1 MQDSNECINRIE
13 EAIDNE
19 YFKHYEYKHFSNM
32 QEIGSGS
39 SGKMFRAEWKN
50 FHTYLALKSF
60 YKFDNVTVKEIVHE
74 LKLKRDIGSHDN
86 IIQFYGI
93 TFESKDQ
100 LLLVMEYADGGS
112 LREYLKQ
119 NFDNLTWNNKYN
131 LAYQLACAVSRL
143 HDEKIVHGDLHS
155 RNILVHQNTIKLA
168 DFGLSKRIYEAYD
181 DSYVHDLIPYVDPKK
196 FDLQSYSSNKK
207 SDIYSI
213 GVLMWEISSGQPP
226 FKGISPYSLI
236 VRILKDL
243 RETIVPDTPENYIK
257 IYTECWDNEPE
268 NRPTIN
274 QVVTRLKGELSQN
287 SKSNLDE
294 QVDNEKI
301 NFEEETFNQSP
312 LTSESVNNSS
322 STSGQVSSKQEVI
335 KHFKLNYGLF
345 LNGYS
350 IESSEHAIY
359 SEDGEVNISLYEG
372 QPSIYTLIND
382 HSSRTNLLTFP
393 ENNNID
399 FRKALRQSDIC
410 INFPIAEVTYKSDL
424 LESFSNLWIMMKHYM
439 KWVHVDLYKAHLT
452 WAYNSAKYDK
462 VNQFNDSTT
471 LSLDSFL
478 DIRTSDDKR
487 LNTPEDL
494 RDWMNN
500 LYQKNMVDVI
510 SYSDLIPIS
519 QLKVNKL
526 LVNAFQIVDERQPGV
541 ANFKEKLSLEDWV
554 KDSVYVNLIRWVKD
568 FHLLHGL
575 VINKHFELEIS
586 KKIPIKFIDI
596 PRVNRVDSSDKS
608 FLTIIKPATK
618 LESFFVSNNIFSIK
632 DLSSFPFTKRV
643 IKPDDLN
650 YGCYTH
656 FIIKCEKYEIILTSI
671 KPSEEFERAIEKA
684 LISMN
689 PFMSLQGVFNEYGN
703 LFPRKIILGKS
714 LKVCLPISSN
724 SCNKF
729 ELGPS
734 IVKSLKSHLNVS
746 YLLTQKGDIIEET
759 ELSNWVQEI
768 DNNLEIIEYDEITS
782 LYEILGEEQKRKIDI
797 VLNKIDNYKIIMT
810 GITDLK
816 DLNSNNTE
824 HYKRINI
831 QTSLEDENYEVFGSI
846 ISKNNSKLEEFL
858 VNFNLYD
865 FNGFT
870 AMIKTLRTPVII
882 NISECYILWMII
894 GNPSK
899 LLVFSPLNREA
910 EVVYTKKK
918 ISIQPDESYFQIE
931 ITEFPLCQGN
941 TIFIN
946 AYPLKLKLAKWAK
959 NCIKFQIIESIY
971 NNSNLNNS
979 KLSIIDEPDSEEDN
993 ITNVEINIHVC
1004 ILFSNHKSLKINNEE
1019 EYHAGLIGYM
1029 LSEENYDKT
1038 NVKEIESTLL
1048 INEQV
1053 INNNRT
1059 TTNKN
1064 NNIEDSTD
1072 LKVTHN
1078 SNGWIN
1084 WIEEAIVK
1092 EHLKYYEYEEFSNL
1106 QEIGI
1111 RSRKVY
1117 RANWKSLEKIFALK
1131 SFSDITMKEIV
1142 HELKIQR
1149 KIDFHDNIIR
1159 CYGITK
1165 FESENHPSNNYMLVM
1180 EYAEGGNLQ
1189 NYLKENFSKLTW
1201 DDKYLIAYQLACA
1214 VSFLHDEGIVHR
1226 DLHSGNVLIHQNKVK
1241 LSDFGL
1247 SKRIETSSKK
1257 SNLFGVIPY
1266 IDPKKY
1272 DTSIEYSLNEK
1283 SDIYSIGILLWEISS
1298 GHLPFKNVA
1307 YDVCLAVKIY
1317 QGQRENTIDGT
1328 PEEYTKLYTEC
1339 WNSEPD
1345 DRPIMVD
1352 VVKRLK
1358 LIISRSDTIIKNKNF
1373 LIPNDNIDY
1382 ISIKNSSRK
1391 STSHLIRNLRD
1402 LEKIEKVEQN
1412 ENTFTKVDEKLIDEI
1427 VNLIF
1432 KEIDE
1437 EKDQEARKNHILN
1450 NLNNEITLPK
1460 IYDWLSIN
1468 QNEPNFIFLLGYFN
1482 YYGIVTGENKKE
1494 AFNLFKIASEKDHI
1508 LAYYYVGLCYEFG
1521 NGTVRNEKS
1530 AFEYFKKIANKNH
1543 ASGQF
1548 KVGYFYYK
1556 GIITKKDLKE
1566 AFYWYEKAAYNG
1578 NLIAMCNLG
1587 LMYRNGEG
1595 TNKDLDKAIYWYNE
1609 SAEKGNQD
1617 AQKSLEKLKKIK
1629 ERKRTWSRAW
1639 SLGPWS
1645 RNTT

>member
-19 YFKHYEYKHFSNM
+19 YFKHYEYKHFSNI
-32 QEIGSGS
+32 QEIGSRS
-39 SGKMFRAEWKN
+39 SGKVFRAEWKN
-50 FHTYLALKSF
+50 FHSYLALRSF

-74 LKLKRDIGSHDN
+74 FKLKRDIGSHDN

-93 TFESKDQ
+93 TSLESKDQ
-100 LLLVMEYADGGS
+100 LKNYLLVMEYADGGS

-143 HDEKIVHGDLHS
+143 HDEEIVHGDLNS

-196 FDLQSYSSNKK
+196 FDLQSYSLNKK

-213 GVLMWEISSGQPP
+213 GVLIWEISSGQLP

-287 SKSNLDE
+287 NKSNLDE

-301 NFEEETFNQSP
+301 NFGEETFNQP
-312 LTSESVNNSS
+312 PSVNNSS

-350 IESSEHAIY
+350 IESSKHAIY

-372 QPSIYTLIND
+372 QPTIYTIIND

-410 INFPIAEVTYKSDL
+410 INFPIAEVTYKCDL
-424 LESFSNLWIMMKHYM
+424 LESFSKFMDNDETLHEMYGHLFPRKILVGGKLFIDNF
-439 KWVHVDLYKAHLT
+439 KGAHVDLYKAHLT

-462 VNQFNDSTT
+462 VYQFNDSTT

-487 LNTPEDL
+487 LNTPENL

-568 FHLLHGL
+568 FHLLYGL

-596 PRVNRVDSSDKS
+596 PCVNRVDSIDKS

-618 LESFFVSNNIFSIK
+618 LESFLVSNNIFSIK
-632 DLSSFPFTKRV
+632 DISSFPFTKRV

-650 YGCYTH
+650 YGCYIH
-656 FIIKCEKYEIILTSI
+656 FLVKCEKYEIILTSI
-671 KPSEEFERAIEKA
+671 EPSEEFERAIEKA

-714 LKVCLPISSN
+714 LKVCLPISN

-734 IVKSLKSHLNVS
+734 IVKSLKSHLNIS

-768 DNNLEIIEYDEITS
+768 ENNLEIIEYDEITS
-782 LYEILGEEQKRKIDI
+782 LYDILEEEQKRKIDI
-797 VLNKIDNYKIIMT
+797 VLNKKDNYKIIMT

-816 DLNSNNTE
+816 DLNNNNTE

-870 AMIKTLRTPVII
+870 AMIKTLKTPVI
-882 NISECYILWMII
+882 NVSECYILWMII

-910 EVVYTKKK
+910 EVVYTKKEM
-918 ISIQPDESYFQIE
+918 SIQPDKSYYQIE
-931 ITEFPLCQGN
+931 INDFPLCQGY
-941 TIFIN
+941 TILIN
-946 AYPLKLKLAKWAK
+946 AYPINMKLTKWSK
-959 NCIKFQIIESIY
+959 NWISFQIIESTY
-971 NNSNLNNS
+971 NNLNLNNS
-979 KLSIIDEPDSEEDN
+979 KLSIIDESDSEEENTANDD
-993 ITNVEINIHVC
+993 INIHIF
-1004 ILFSNHKSLKINNEE
+1004 ILFSNHINLKINNGE
-1019 EYHAGLIGYM
+1019 EYHVGLIGHM
-1029 LSEENYDKT
+1029 LTEENY
-1038 NVKEIESTLL
+1038 
-1048 INEQV
+1048 
-1053 INNNRT
+1053 
-1059 TTNKN
+1059 
-1064 NNIEDSTD
+1064 STD
-1072 LKVTHN
+1072 FRITE
-1078 SNGWIN
+1078 WTN
-1084 WIEEAIVK
+1084 WIEEAISKRRVK
-1092 EHLKYYEYEEFSNL
+1092 YFECKYFNNIEK
-1106 QEIGI
+1106 IGI
-1111 RSRKVY
+1111 GSHGEVY
-1117 RANWKSLEKIFALK
+1117 RAKWKNSRYLALK
-1131 SFSDITMKEIV
+1131 SFFNLDNATIKEFS
-1142 HELKIQR
+1142 HELALHREIQ
-1149 KIDFHDNIIR
+1149 FHDNVIKLFGVTILTSDNKIGR
-1159 CYGITK
+1159 SK
-1165 FESENHPSNNYMLVM
+1165 NYLLVM
-1180 EYAEGGNLQ
+1180 EYADGGSLR
-1189 NYLKENFSKLTW
+1189 NYLKENFSNLTW
-1201 DDKYLIAYQLACA
+1201 ENKFNLAYQLACA
-1214 VSFLHDEGIVHR
+1214 ALCLHDEGIVHHV
-1226 DLHSGNVLIHQNKVK
+1226 LHSGNILVHKNTIK
-1241 LSDFGL
+1241 LANFGL
-1247 SKRIETSSKK
+1247 LKMIDASIFSAM
-1257 SNLFGVIPY
+1257 PY
-1266 IDPKKY
+1266 IDPKRFV
-1272 DTSIEYSLNEK
+1272 SENEEYSLNEK
-1283 SDIYSIGILLWEISS
+1283 SDVYSVGVLLWEISS
-1298 GHLPFKNVA
+1298 GQRPFCEDK
-1307 YDVCLAVKIY
+1307 YDTNLAMKLRN
-1317 QGQRENTIDGT
+1317 GSRESIIDGT
-1328 PEEYTKLYTEC
+1328 PVEYSNLYTEC
-1339 WNSEPD
+1339 WDGEPD
-1345 DRPIMVD
+1345 NRPSIID
-1352 VVKRLK
+1352 VVKILKKFSDPLSSSIDEITRLED
-1358 LIISRSDTIIKNKNF
+1358 RD
-1373 LIPNDNIDY
+1373 
-1382 ISIKNSSRK
+1382 IKNSS
-1391 STSHLIRNLRD
+1391 SHDKPPLSPYLSR
-1402 LEKIEKVEQN
+1402 
-1412 ENTFTKVDEKLIDEI
+1412 IDEI
-1427 VNLIF
+1427 KKL
-1432 KEIDE
+1432 KEYLSSSH
-1437 EKDQEARKNHILN
+1437 EKSPIKPF
-1450 NLNNEITLPK
+1450 TL
-1460 IYDWLSIN
+1460 L
-1468 QNEPNFIFLLGYFN
+1468 E
-1482 YYGIVTGENKKE
+1482 GEKKE
-1494 AFNLFKIASEKDHI
+1494 
-1508 LAYYYVGLCYEFG
+1508 
-1521 NGTVRNEKS
+1521 
-1530 AFEYFKKIANKNH
+1530 
-1543 ASGQF
+1543 
-1548 KVGYFYYK
+1548 
-1556 GIITKKDLKE
+1556 
-1566 AFYWYEKAAYNG
+1566 
-1578 NLIAMCNLG
+1578 
-1587 LMYRNGEG
+1587 
-1595 TNKDLDKAIYWYNE
+1595 
-1609 SAEKGNQD
+1609 
-1617 AQKSLEKLKKIK
+1617 
-1629 ERKRTWSRAW
+1629 
-1639 SLGPWS
+1639 
-1645 RNTT
+1645 

>member
-1 MQDSNECINRIE
+1 
-13 EAIDNE
+13 
-19 YFKHYEYKHFSNM
+19 
-32 QEIGSGS
+32 
-39 SGKMFRAEWKN
+39 MFRAEWKN

-155 RNILVHQNTIKLA
+155 RNILVHQNTIK
-168 DFGLSKRIYEAYD
+168 
-181 DSYVHDLIPYVDPKK
+181 
-196 FDLQSYSSNKK
+196 
-207 SDIYSI
+207 
-213 GVLMWEISSGQPP
+213 
-226 FKGISPYSLI
+226 
-236 VRILKDL
+236 
-243 RETIVPDTPENYIK
+243 ETIVPDTPENYIK

-1106 QEIGI
+1106 QEI
-1111 RSRKVY
+1111 
-1117 RANWKSLEKIFALK
+1117 
-1131 SFSDITMKEIV
+1131 EIV

-1149 KIDFHDNIIR
+1149 EIDFHDNIIR

-1201 DDKYLIAYQLACA
+1201 DHKYLIAYQLACA

-1226 DLHSGNVLIHQNKVK
+1226 DLHS
-1241 LSDFGL
+1241 
-1247 SKRIETSSKK
+1247 
-1257 SNLFGVIPY
+1257 
-1266 IDPKKY
+1266 
-1272 DTSIEYSLNEK
+1272 
-1283 SDIYSIGILLWEISS
+1283 
-1298 GHLPFKNVA
+1298 
-1307 YDVCLAVKIY
+1307 AVKIY

-1460 IYDWLSIN
+1460 IYD
-1468 QNEPNFIFLLGYFN
+1468 
-1482 YYGIVTGENKKE
+1482 
-1494 AFNLFKIASEKDHI
+1494 
-1508 LAYYYVGLCYEFG
+1508 
-1521 NGTVRNEKS
+1521 
-1530 AFEYFKKIANKNH
+1530 
-1543 ASGQF
+1543 
-1548 KVGYFYYK
+1548 
-1556 GIITKKDLKE
+1556 
-1566 AFYWYEKAAYNG
+1566 
-1578 NLIAMCNLG
+1578 CN
-1587 LMYRNGEG
+1587 
-1595 TNKDLDKAIYWYNE
+1595 W
-1609 SAEKGNQD
+1609 
-1617 AQKSLEKLKKIK
+1617 
-1629 ERKRTWSRAW
+1629 
-1639 SLGPWS
+1639 
-1645 RNTT
+1645 